1 MVRFRNTGICRH
13 GKKGRVAS
21 SGFEFVVYC
30 SIVFELH
37 LSTLIRRKCFSNVR
51 NLNMMS
57 SQRSVSR

>member
-1 MVRFRNTGICRH
+1 MVR
-13 GKKGRVAS
+13 KGRVAS

-51 NLNMMS
+51 NLNIMS
-57 SQRSVSR
+57 VKEACHVKMFS